1 MHDAKP
7 NRARNV
13 VALTIVAVALA
24 VMFVGAIM
32 PTPLYPLYQRAF
44 GFSGITLTLIYA
56 VYVLGNLVALL
67 FFGRLAD
74 QVGRRSAILP
84 AIGFGI
90 ASTVVFAA
98 AAGTAW
104 LFAARALSGFST
116 GLAAGAATRG
126 SPSFTPAAATARR
139 ADRGVGEFFRLRRGA
154 ALRRLA
160 GAIRAVAA
168 AAALSRLSGF
178 ALCGRRRHPVRA
190 RNGHEPETLSAKH
203 RCGRGS
209 ACRGPFGS
217 SSCRPR

>member
-1 MHDAKP
+1 MHIERNAAPDASVVRLDNMRLLRHQLPATKPISRPKSLFALHDAKP

-24 VMFVGAIM
+24 AMFVGAIM

-56 VYVLGNLVALL
+56 VYVLGNLVSLL

-90 ASTVVFAA
+90 ASAVVFAA
-98 AAGTAW
+98 ASGTAW

-116 GLAAGAATRG
+116 GLGAGAAT
-126 SPSFTPAAATARR
+126 AWIA
-139 ADRGVGEFFRLRRGA
+139 EL
-154 ALRRLA
+154 
-160 GAIRAVAA
+160 
-168 AAALSRLSGF
+168 
-178 ALCGRRRHPVRA
+178 
-190 RNGHEPETLSAKH
+190 
-203 RCGRGS
+203 
-209 ACRGPFGS
+209 
-217 SSCRPR
+217 